1 VILIVLA
8 ALCLLTVPL
17 TGGRLGRLT
26 DLRLRAIWISPLALA
41 LQLMVTTVA
50 PGGNRSWHVAIH
62 IATYGLIGIFLWAN
76 RHIPGVAVIATG
88 ALLNGLEIV
97 INGGVM
103 PASATAQRIA
113 GLKLGPGFNNS
124 AQLAHPHLLWLG
136 DVIPVPGPLPNVLS
150 VADLIIFAGMLVLLH
165 RTCGKTATVAQSDPI
180 PPATESARVHP
191 QRVPGVQI

>member
-8 ALCLLTVPL
+8 GLCLLTVPL

-26 DLRLRAIWISPLALA
+26 DLRLRGIWISPLALS
-41 LQLMVTTVA
+41 LQLLVTTVA
-50 PGGNRSWHVAIH
+50 PGGNRSLHVAIH

-136 DVIPVPGPLPNVLS
+136 DVIPVPGPLPNVMS

-165 RTCGKTATVAQSDPI
+165 RTCGKAAVVLASDPSRA
-180 PPATESARVHP
+180 ATESAPVRP